1 MGEQDVGSCFRIDRV
16 FGQVLRTV
24 HCRQCSDGQSAS
36 NQCGEFGNGIGW
48 QCHRI
53 GEFCDGFSSIGHTGS
68 ELHEPSAGVCRSGGR
83 LQRRPTGLYWQWFG
97 DGLQSEHCSV
107 QRPQIDRDCQL
118 RGAGLARCLRP
129 GQFRGDFAIHISTS
143 RQRADCGALH
153 LTRRNHGDYAHPQG
167 GAG

>member
-36 NQCGEFGNGIGW
+36 NQCSEFGNGIGC

-53 GEFCDGFSSIGHTGS
+53 GEFCDGFSSIGHPSS
-68 ELHEPSAGVCRSGGR
+68 ELHEPSAGVCRCGGR

-107 QRPQIDRDCQL
+107 QRPQIDRDGQL

-153 LTRRNHGDYAHPQG
+153 LTRRNHGDYAHPQS